1 MSRCISSSR
10 SSNSHSIRRA
20 EKTAATDESRIGVRG
35 HIYSY
40 ASTISFLQYL
50 ENKCDRRRGAR
61 DLIVGRQVKQTFPQL
76 SPEQKSLTRAPSLRA
91 ISDPVDDLWFRRGHH
106 SRFDACGVG
115 SAPTRSGDL
124 PATRWAAHQRT
135 QNLYPDPRVSAPI
148 RKSRYLSFLSWPSCL
163 AASRSALLVAVSL
176 TPSTQPANPRA
187 RPSHATSRRAT
198 LGLYP

>member
-1 MSRCISSSR
+1 MSRCIGSSR

-76 SPEQKSLTRAPSLRA
+76 SPEQTCDTGPVQLDQIEGVEEHAGIMPAL
-91 ISDPVDDLWFRRGHH
+91 SDTTERRG
-106 SRFDACGVG
+106 R
-115 SAPTRSGDL
+115 L
-124 PATRWAAHQRT
+124 
-135 QNLYPDPRVSAPI
+135 
-148 RKSRYLSFLSWPSCL
+148 
-163 AASRSALLVAVSL
+163 
-176 TPSTQPANPRA
+176 
-187 RPSHATSRRAT
+187 
-198 LGLYP
+198 

>member
-1 MSRCISSSR
+1 MSRCIGSSR

-76 SPEQKSLTRAPSLRA
+76 SPEQTC
-91 ISDPVDDLWFRRGHH
+91 DTGPVQLDQIEGAEEHACIMPALPDTTERRG
-106 SRFDACGVG
+106 G
-115 SAPTRSGDL
+115 
-124 PATRWAAHQRT
+124 
-135 QNLYPDPRVSAPI
+135 
-148 RKSRYLSFLSWPSCL
+148 
-163 AASRSALLVAVSL
+163 
-176 TPSTQPANPRA
+176 
-187 RPSHATSRRAT
+187 
-198 LGLYP
+198 

>member
-1 MSRCISSSR
+1 MSRCIGSSR

-76 SPEQKSLTRAPSLRA
+76 SPGKPVTWAPFSSIRSKARRNTHASCRRYRIRPNAGAAEPHPCAVLAGDKR
-91 ISDPVDDLWFRRGHH
+91 SVDDLRFRRGHH
-106 SRFDACGVG
+106 SSFDACGVG

-135 QNLYPDPRVSAPI
+135 QNLYPDLPRVPAPI
-148 RKSRYLSFLSWPSCL
+148 RKSRYLFFSHGP
-163 AASRSALLVAVSL
+163 VA
-176 TPSTQPANPRA
+176 
-187 RPSHATSRRAT
+187 
-198 LGLYP
+198 